1 MLVTIGS
8 DTTELPGYTS
18 PWDQEMYRYLT
29 SHARIEGKLLE
40 AYLDAAKDTDS
51 KAFTY
56 VVNLLADDE
65 RRHHRFFNGSRS
77 HCEPTSRIRGEEP
90 DVPHLDLRPRTVE
103 DRVRGLTKELFD
115 NEEHDAAE
123 LKRLRKEMKDF
134 EDTTLWSLLVD
145 VMQHDTAKHMAI
157 LKFVEKHT

>member
-1 MLVTIGS
+1 MLVTMS

-51 KAFTY
+51 KAFAY

-65 RRHHRFFNGSRS
+65 RRHHRFFNEIAQSLRADV
-77 HCEPTSRIRGEEP
+77 EMRGEEP
-90 DVPHLDLRPRTVE
+90 EVPHLDLRRADRE
-103 DRVRGLTKELFD
+103 RVRGLTKELLD

-134 EDTTLWSLLVD
+134 EDTTLWSLLVE
-145 VMQHDTAKHMAI
+145 VMQHDTAKHQAI